1 MDTTKKQLTKLSTAT
16 KKVTNYEKQRTK
28 TINRNRERMNALGLK
43 NITTSLKAAVQH
55 QKLRKEKQI
64 AIEENDDDYQPSEGE
79 DGSHTESNDS
89 FEHELLEVPSRARSQ
104 SRLEALTHTPE
115 EGDTSSCPEAGSHP
129 SQPLNVEPQVEVTTA
144 GKRVRGPSRGKEVQ
158 GIVDRY
164 GKLNVPIPSEFRA
177 PVGDYASK
185 LASKIGV
192 EVRTRVPDPSVRT
205 WKYVDDSV
213 KGAIVQRLNDQFDLE
228 GDPIDIEKAM
238 STKFGR
244 RLSNHTYKLH
254 KQFREL
260 KDAKG
265 EEYARNHPPK
275 DVGPTKWIDLI
286 DKKWNTTKFLKQ
298 SKANIA
304 NREKMKTKHRCGS
317 RSIPVRVEKLAREK
331 KMLPDLAEFYKET
344 HYNEETHEWISFEA
358 QANYE
363 NMIQTQADH
372 LSQPGSIPLTAEEL
386 SIKVLKPKSGYVK
399 GLGMRPSSSIRRT
412 TTISA
417 ETNDYVKRL
426 EMEIETQREQIQM
439 QNNKIEELEEG
450 GKKQGEIMADVV
462 NFLRS
467 KGFTGHFGNGGD
479 SSPSGHTS

>member
-1 MDTTKKQLTKLSTAT
+1 
-16 KKVTNYEKQRTK
+16 
-28 TINRNRERMNALGLK
+28 MN
-43 NITTSLKAAVQH
+43 
-55 QKLRKEKQI
+55 
-64 AIEENDDDYQPSEGE
+64 
-79 DGSHTESNDS
+79 
-89 FEHELLEVPSRARSQ
+89 
-104 SRLEALTHTPE
+104 
-115 EGDTSSCPEAGSHP
+115 
-129 SQPLNVEPQVEVTTA
+129 
-144 GKRVRGPSRGKEVQ
+144 
-158 GIVDRY
+158 
-164 GKLNVPIPSEFRA
+164 
-177 PVGDYASK
+177 
-185 LASKIGV
+185 
-192 EVRTRVPDPSVRT
+192 
-205 WKYVDDSV
+205 
-213 KGAIVQRLNDQFDLE
+213 
-228 GDPIDIEKAM
+228 
-238 STKFGR
+238 TKFGR

-331 KMLPDLAEFYKET
+331 KMLPDLAEFYRET

-439 QNNKIEELEEG
+439 QNNKIEELEEVKDSLDTLGMG
-450 GKKQGEIMADVV
+450 GTHPRVDILLDWIGVAFLTCNNDLICLNVHFCLIRIHILWSCTRPQTLLQFTELSLPLPQCYVDFCNYRPILTFVTTEFSLTPSPWPFCWKLKQ
-462 NFLRS
+462 LCCRL
-467 KGFTGHFGNGGD
+467 
-479 SSPSGHTS
+479 

>member
-115 EGDTSSCPEAGSHP
+115 EGDTSSRPEAGSHP

-213 KGAIVQRLNDQFDLE
+213 KGAIVQRLN
-228 GDPIDIEKAM
+228 
-238 STKFGR
+238 
-244 RLSNHTYKLH
+244 
-254 KQFREL
+254 
-260 KDAKG
+260 
-265 EEYARNHPPK
+265 
-275 DVGPTKWIDLI
+275 
-286 DKKWNTTKFLKQ
+286 KQ